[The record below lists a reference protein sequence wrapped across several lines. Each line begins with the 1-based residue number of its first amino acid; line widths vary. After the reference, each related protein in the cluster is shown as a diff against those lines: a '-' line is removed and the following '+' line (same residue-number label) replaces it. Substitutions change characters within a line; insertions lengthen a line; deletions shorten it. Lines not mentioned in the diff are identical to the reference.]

1 MLAQGEMLTVCLVE
15 ACNLQRYGRTLFV
28 QNQDQWF
35 GVGPQEPETASAIE
49 VFVEEHPKTP
59 VDTAGGIRIMK
70 KETLGQVLKQRREAY
85 ALTQRELARK
95 LGVKA
100 SHIAYLENGRRRPS
114 LSLLS
119 RLAETLELNKQR
131 LFLLTHPEAEGIIGA
146 RHEPSSAKRPE
157 SAWRKFVG
165 NRGMLARH
173 KVTDQ
178 ELKVLRQ
185 VNMLGRVSAP
195 SQFLFILNSIRQA
208 VEEE

>member
-1 MLAQGEMLTVCLVE
+1 
-15 ACNLQRYGRTLFV
+15 
-28 QNQDQWF
+28 
-35 GVGPQEPETASAIE
+35 
-49 VFVEEHPKTP
+49 
-59 VDTAGGIRIMK
+59 MK

-100 SHIAYLENGRRRPS
+100 SHVAYLENGRRRPS
-114 LSLLS
+114 LSLLA
-119 RLAETLELNKQR
+119 RLADTLELNKQR

-146 RHEPSSAKRPE
+146 RPEASPAKRPDN
-157 SAWRKFVG
+157 AWRRFVA
-165 NRGMLARH
+165 NRGVLARH
-173 KVTDQ
+173 KVTEQ
-178 ELKVLRQ
+178 ELKVLEK

>member
-1 MLAQGEMLTVCLVE
+1 
-15 ACNLQRYGRTLFV
+15 
-28 QNQDQWF
+28 
-35 GVGPQEPETASAIE
+35 
-49 VFVEEHPKTP
+49 
-59 VDTAGGIRIMK
+59 MK

-119 RLAETLELNKQR
+119 RLADTLELNKQR

-146 RHEPSSAKRPE
+146 RQEASSAKRTDN
-157 SAWRKFVG
+157 AWRKFAG

-178 ELKVLRQ
+178 ELKVLQ
-185 VNMLGRVSAP
+185 KVSMLGRVSAP